1 MIIIRYS
8 PIREESDGNVQDGR
22 LLQRCEGPF
31 FCILPYAI
39 LTIKTLKNPAFYTLL
54 YIQVRKSDDNS
65 FLSPTFFVIL
75 QPNNKNILA
84 NMEQKNFKRTTVTAA
99 LPYANGGVH
108 IGHLAG
114 VYVPADIYVRYLRL
128 KKQDVVFIGGSDEHG
143 VPVTIRAK
151 KEGITVQEVVDRY
164 HNLIKKSFED
174 FGISFDIY
182 SRTTSPTHNKFASD
196 FFRTLYDKGVLEEK
210 VEEQFCDEVTG
221 EFLTD
226 RNIVGTCPRCG
237 AEGAYGDQCE
247 KCGATL
253 SPEELINPTNKNN
266 PGHGLVKKPTKN
278 WYLPL
283 NKYQD
288 WLKKWIL
295 EGHKEWRTNVY
306 GQCKSWLD
314 MDLQPRAM
322 TRDLDW
328 GIPVPVEGADGKVL
342 YVWFDAPIGYVSN
355 TKELCD
361 AHPEKWGTWQKWW
374 QDPETR
380 LVHFIGK
387 DNIVFHCIIFPTML
401 KAHGNYILPDNVP
414 ANEFLNLEDD
424 KISTSRNWAVW
435 LHEYLV
441 DLPGK
446 QDVLR
451 YVLTANAPETKDNN
465 FTWKDFQERNN
476 SELVAVYGNFVNRAL
491 QLTKKY
497 WGGVVPACGEL
508 QEVDEKAIAE
518 FKDVK
523 EKVEQYLNVFKFRE
537 AQKEAMNL
545 ARIGNRYITE
555 CEPWKV
561 WKTDPKRVET
571 ILNISLQLVANLAI
585 AFEPFLPFSSEK
597 LRKMINMPNFEWT
610 QLGSTDLLKAGT
622 QLGEPELLF
631 EKIEDEV
638 IERQLQKLADTK
650 KANEE
655 ASYQAAPIK
664 PEVSFDDFE
673 KLDIRVGHILNCE
686 KVKKSKK
693 LLKFTIDDGSGVER
707 TICSG
712 IAAYYEPEQ
721 LIGKDVL
728 FVANF
733 APRKMMGIESQGMI
747 LSAVNF
753 DGSLNVTSL
762 LGKVKPGSQV
772 G

>member
-1 MIIIRYS
+1 M
-8 PIREESDGNVQDGR
+8 EE
-22 LLQRCEGPF
+22 
-31 FCILPYAI
+31 
-39 LTIKTLKNPAFYTLL
+39 
-54 YIQVRKSDDNS
+54 
-65 FLSPTFFVIL
+65 
-75 QPNNKNILA
+75 NK
-84 NMEQKNFKRTTVTAA
+84 FKRTTVTAA

-128 KKQDVVFIGGSDEHG
+128 KKQEVMFIGGSDEHG
-143 VPVTIRAK
+143 VPVTIRAR

-182 SRTTSPTHNKFASD
+182 SRTTSKIHHKFASD
-196 FFRTLYDKGVLEEK
+196 FFRTLYDKHELVEK
-210 VEEQFCDEVTG
+210 TEEQFCDEVTG

-266 PGHGLVKKPTKN
+266 PGHGLVKKATKN

-283 NKYQD
+283 NKWQD
-288 WLKKWIL
+288 WLKQWIL
-295 EGHKEWRTNVY
+295 EEHKEWRPNVY

-328 GIPVPVEGADGKVL
+328 GIPVPVEGAEGKVL
-342 YVWFDAPIGYVSN
+342 YVWFDAPIGYISN

-361 AHPEKWGTWQKWW
+361 AQPEKWGTWQTWW
-374 QDPETR
+374 QDPTSR

-387 DNIVFHCIIFPTML
+387 DNIVFHCIVFPTML
-401 KAHGNYILPDNVP
+401 KAHGDYILPDNVP
-414 ANEFLNLEDD
+414 SNEFLNLEND

-441 DLPGK
+441 DFPGK

-465 FTWKDFQERNN
+465 FTWKDFQDRNN
-476 SELVAVYGNFVNRAL
+476 NELVAVYGNFVNRAL

-497 WGGVVPACGEL
+497 FNGVVPECGEL
-508 QEVDEKAIAE
+508 QEVDLKTIEE

-523 EKVEQYLNVFKFRE
+523 QKVEALLDTFKFRD

-545 ARIGNRYITE
+545 ARIGNKYITD
-555 CEPWKV
+555 CEPWHV
-561 WKTDPKRVET
+561 AKTDMERVKT
-571 ILNISLQLVANLAI
+571 ILYLSLQLVANLEI
-585 AFEPFLPFSSEK
+585 AFEPFLPFSSAR
-597 LRKMINMPNFEWT
+597 LREMLNVTDTDWA
-610 QLGSTDLLKAGT
+610 QLGSTELLKPGH
-622 QLGEPELLF
+622 QLGTPALLF
-631 EKIEDEV
+631 EKIEDEA
-638 IERQLQKLADTK
+638 IEAQLKKLEDTK
-650 KANEE
+650 KANE
-655 ASYQAAPIK
+655 AANYVAAPVK
-664 PEVSFDDFE
+664 ENVDFDTFE
-673 KLDIRVGHILNCE
+673 KLDIRVGHIKDCQ

-693 LLKFTIDDGSGVER
+693 LLQFTIDDGSGVDR
-707 TICSG
+707 TILSG

-753 DGSLNVTSL
+753 DGTLNVTTVT
-762 LGKVKPGSQV
+762 GNVKPGSQV

>member
-1 MIIIRYS
+1 
-8 PIREESDGNVQDGR
+8 
-22 LLQRCEGPF
+22 
-31 FCILPYAI
+31 
-39 LTIKTLKNPAFYTLL
+39 
-54 YIQVRKSDDNS
+54 
-65 FLSPTFFVIL
+65 
-75 QPNNKNILA
+75 
-84 NMEQKNFKRTTVTAA
+84 MEQKNFKRTTVTAA

-128 KKQDVVFIGGSDEHG
+128 KKQDVAFIGGSDEHG

-266 PGHGLVKKPTKN
+266 PGHGLIKKPTKN

-342 YVWFDAPIGYVSN
+342 YVWFDAPIGYISN

-401 KAHGNYILPDNVP
+401 KAHGDYILPDNVP

>member
-1 MIIIRYS
+1 M
-8 PIREESDGNVQDGR
+8 EE
-22 LLQRCEGPF
+22 
-31 FCILPYAI
+31 
-39 LTIKTLKNPAFYTLL
+39 
-54 YIQVRKSDDNS
+54 
-65 FLSPTFFVIL
+65 
-75 QPNNKNILA
+75 
-84 NMEQKNFKRTTVTAA
+84 KNFKRTTVTAA

-128 KKQDVVFIGGSDEHG
+128 KKKEVMFIGGSDEHG
-143 VPVTIRAK
+143 VPVTIRAR

-174 FGISFDIY
+174 FGISFDVY
-182 SRTTSPTHNKFASD
+182 SRTTSKIHHKFASD
-196 FFRTLYDKGVLEEK
+196 FFRTLYDKGELVEK
-210 VEEQFCDEVTG
+210 TEEQFCDEVTG

-266 PGHGLVKKPTKN
+266 PGHGLIKKATKN

-283 NKYQD
+283 NKWQD

-295 EGHKEWRTNVY
+295 EDHKEWRPNVY

-342 YVWFDAPIGYVSN
+342 YVWFDAPIGYISN

-361 AHPEKWGTWQKWW
+361 AQPEKWGTWQKWW
-374 QDPETR
+374 QDPSSR

-387 DNIVFHCIIFPTML
+387 DNIVFHCIVFPTML
-401 KAHGNYILPDNVP
+401 KAHGAYILPDNVP
-414 ANEFLNLEDD
+414 SNEFLNLEND

-441 DLPGK
+441 DFPGK

-465 FTWKDFQERNN
+465 FTWKDFQDRNN
-476 SELVAVYGNFVNRAL
+476 NELVAVYGNFVNRAL

-497 WGGVVPACGEL
+497 FNGIVPECGEL
-508 QEVDEKAIAE
+508 QDVDRAAIEE

-523 EKVEQYLNVFKFRE
+523 QKVEALLDTFKFRD

-545 ARIGNRYITE
+545 ARIGNKYITD
-555 CEPWKV
+555 CEPWHV
-561 WKTDPKRVET
+561 AKTDMERVKT
-571 ILNISLQLVANLAI
+571 ILYISLQLVANLEI
-585 AFEPFLPFSSEK
+585 AFEPFLPFSSAK
-597 LRKMINMPNFEWT
+597 LREMLNIKETDWA
-610 QLGSTDLLKAGT
+610 QLGSTELLKPGH
-622 QLGEPELLF
+622 QLGTPALLF
-631 EKIEDEV
+631 EKIEDDA
-638 IERQLQKLADTK
+638 INAQLQKLEDTK
-650 KANEE
+650 KANEA
-655 ASYQAAPIK
+655 ASYVAAPVK
-664 PEVSFDDFE
+664 ENVDFDTFE
-673 KLDIRVGHILNCE
+673 KLDIRVGHIKDCQ

-693 LLKFTIDDGSGVER
+693 LLQFTIDDGSGTDR
-707 TICSG
+707 TILSG

-753 DGSLNVTSL
+753 DGKLNVTSV
-762 LGKVKPGSQV
+762 LGEVKPGSQV